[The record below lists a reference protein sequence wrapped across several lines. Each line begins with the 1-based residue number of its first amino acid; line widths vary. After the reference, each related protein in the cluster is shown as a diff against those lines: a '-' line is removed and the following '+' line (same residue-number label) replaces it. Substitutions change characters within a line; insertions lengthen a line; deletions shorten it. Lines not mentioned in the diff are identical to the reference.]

1 MACNAPATIPP
12 AIVAVSVDNSFA
24 TTTDV
29 DNVAVEDNDVDF
41 AAVVIAAAKTLGTA
55 FSCVIVD
62 DDDAILK
69 PRFVVFIAAE
79 EEEEEDDDAKNAR
92 RSLCDIERWNAFI

>member
-1 MACNAPATIPP
+1 MPP

-24 TTTDV
+24 TTDDV
-29 DNVAVEDNDVDF
+29 DTIAVEDNDVDF
-41 AAVVIAAAKTLGTA
+41 AAVVIAAVKTLGTA
-55 FSCVIVD
+55 FSCVIVVVD

-79 EEEEEDDDAKNAR
+79 EEDDEDDDATNAR
-92 RSLCDIERWNAFI
+92 RSLCDTERWNAFIGLL